1 VTRTFG
7 PPQTDVGVTT
17 APPAYLPGGGSPWV
31 KPVVLE
37 GRHVRLEP
45 LAHAHVDGLVE
56 ALADDEVWRYL
67 PGVRPRTREQ
77 MAEHVS
83 DLHRRQ
89 WVGFQ
94 LPWAQIEPATGTVIG
109 QTSYHDID
117 PVNRSLGIGHT
128 VVGRRWWRTGVNTE
142 SKLMLLEHAFETLGA
157 EKVFWY
163 TDIRNDRSQQAIARL
178 GATRDGLIR
187 KQRLRPDGTWRDTV
201 VFAMTSEEWPAA
213 AKRLRERLAAGGSAA
228 LANA

>member
-1 VTRTFG
+1 
-7 PPQTDVGVTT
+7 
-17 APPAYLPGGGSPWV
+17 
-31 KPVVLE
+31 
-37 GRHVRLEP
+37 
-45 LAHAHVDGLVE
+45 VDGLLE
-56 ALADDEVWRYL
+56 ALADEEVWRYL
-67 PGVRPRTREQ
+67 PSVQPRTRQQ
-77 MAEHVS
+77 MAENVN

-89 WVGFQ
+89 WAGFQ
-94 LPWAQIEPATGTVIG
+94 LPWAQVEPATGTVIG
-109 QTSYHDID
+109 LTSYHDID

-128 VVGRRWWRTGVNTE
+128 VVGRRWWRTAVNTE
-142 SKLMLLEHAFETLGA
+142 AKLMLLEHAFETLGA

-178 GATRDGLIR
+178 GATRDGMIR

-213 AKRLRERLAAGGSAA
+213 ASRLRDRLAAGGSAH